1 MARPKQGIIFSLEA
15 VLAKLLETNQALYD
29 RVVQLESALMGDVVA
44 VKKGRKP
51 GRPAGHKRGR
61 KPSGKVCS
69 VPGCGRKH
77 AAKGLCA
84 NHYQQKRMKD
94 KEKAAPAKK

>member
-1 MARPKQGIIFSLEA
+1 MARPKQGIIYSLEA
-15 VLAKLLETNQALYD
+15 VLAKLLETNEALNT
-29 RVVQLESALMGDVVA
+29 RLAQLESVLIGGEVTERR
-44 VKKGRKP
+44 GRKP
-51 GRPAGHKRGR
+51 GRKPGRRGR
-61 KPSGKVCS
+61 KASGKVCS

-94 KEKAAPAKK
+94 KGKAAPAKK